1 MSIICESGIRHVAG
15 YFVEQLY
22 NQYTKNI
29 SSKVGYF
36 VHEYF
41 VEPIFDYM
49 ICNGNPVDVL
59 KNIIINKLN
68 FMDILLTIA
77 KSYINYKISVDINK
91 SLASYLEVEI
101 IPMKYSIFI
110 IAPFVIISSKVAS
123 SSFDYCMEYLLSNVY
138 TSDNSTYT
146 IPKNNYMDSNT
157 HSNEL
162 QCGIIDWYSNVT
174 EPDGEENFN

>member
-1 MSIICESGIRHVAG
+1 
-15 YFVEQLY
+15 
-22 NQYTKNI
+22 
-29 SSKVGYF
+29 
-36 VHEYF
+36 
-41 VEPIFDYM
+41 
-49 ICNGNPVDVL
+49 
-59 KNIIINKLN
+59 
-68 FMDILLTIA
+68 LLTIA

-110 IAPFVIISSKVAS
+110 ITPLVIISSKVAS

-138 TSDNSTYT
+138 TSDNNTHT
-146 IPKNNYMDSNT
+146 TPKNNYMDSNT

-162 QCGIIDWYSNVT
+162 QCGIMDWYSNTT

>member
-1 MSIICESGIRHVAG
+1 MSIICESGIGHVADH
-15 YFVEQLY
+15 FVEQLY

-49 ICNGNPVDVL
+49 ICNGNPVDLL
-59 KNIIINKLN
+59 KDIINKLN
-68 FMDILLTIA
+68 FTDMLLTIA

-110 IAPFVIISSKVAS
+110 IAPLVIISSKVAS

-138 TSDNSTYT
+138 TSDNSTHT

-162 QCGIIDWYSNVT
+162 QCGIIDWYSNAT